1 MDMITL
7 GTDVLIAITLI
18 YCIILERRIRQFR
31 KQETIFKN
39 LIGEVSRSTLAAQSA
54 VTALKQALN
63 DAQQKQAGAVTTAS
77 EPLVAKR
84 DLPSTPVAYQS
95 QLPMPPTTMSA
106 SDLARHFAE
115 LRLAGSTS

>member
-1 MDMITL
+1 MDVITL
-7 GTDVLIAITLI
+7 GTDILVAITLI

-31 KQETIFKN
+31 NQEAIFKN
-39 LIGEVSRSTLAAQSA
+39 LIGEVSRSTFAAQSA

-63 DAQQKQAGAVTTAS
+63 DAQQNQSVSINSVS

-84 DLPSTPVAYQS
+84 DFIPEQGGTKPQ
-95 QLPMPPTTMSA
+95 PKMPQVNMSA

-115 LRLAGSTS
+115 LRLAGPTS